1 MVKAMVKAIVK
12 VIVKDIVKDIVKVG
26 AQALVIVFGLALAQV
41 LSTHPARK
49 PRPTRVRKKN
59 RIVQIHS

>member
-12 VIVKDIVKDIVKVG
+12 VIVKDIVKVG

-41 LSTHPARK
+41 LSTRPARK
-49 PRPTRVRKKN
+49 P
-59 RIVQIHS
+59 